1 MIKFRSFYNVLK
13 LTNKIKNT
21 KYRIVGTVPKSNRNR
36 KNGHPQEELEDT
48 KGVIRISK
56 SKDRQ
61 HNGLKKKH
69 KGTNNVL
76 QNIHI
81 QLKIE

>member
-48 KGVIRISK
+48 KGR
-56 SKDRQ
+56 
-61 HNGLKKKH
+61 
-69 KGTNNVL
+69 
-76 QNIHI
+76 
-81 QLKIE
+81 